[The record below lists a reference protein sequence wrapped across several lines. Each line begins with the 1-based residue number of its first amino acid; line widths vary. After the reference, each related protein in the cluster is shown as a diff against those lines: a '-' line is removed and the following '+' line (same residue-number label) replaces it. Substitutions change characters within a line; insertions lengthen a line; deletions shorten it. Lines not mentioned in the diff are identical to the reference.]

1 MNNWVIAG
9 IIFAV
14 LLIGGVAFVSA
25 ISTNQTDDQPKITS
39 CTGCGGK
46 CTAGNNCGLATCGA
60 TNELATPLNDGATR
74 EIARGKCGCG
84 QK

>member
-25 ISTNQTDDQPKITS
+25 ISTNQTNPATTS
-39 CTGCGGK
+39 ATCTSCGGK

-60 TNELATPLNDGATR
+60 ANG
-74 EIARGKCGCG
+74 GKCTCG

>member
-14 LLIGGVAFVSA
+14 LLIGGVAFASA
-25 ISTNQTDDQPKITS
+25 ISTNQTDTQPKITS
-39 CTGCGGK
+39 CQSCGGK

-60 TNELATPLNDGATR
+60 ANG
-74 EIARGKCGCG
+74 GKCGCG

>member
-25 ISTNQTDDQPKITS
+25 ISANQTDTVTPATCTS
-39 CTGCGGK
+39 CGGK
-46 CTAGNNCGLATCGA
+46 CSAGNNCGLATCGA
-60 TNELATPLNDGATR
+60 ANG
-74 EIARGKCGCG
+74 GKCTCG

>member
-9 IIFAV
+9 FIFAV

-25 ISTNQTDDQPKITS
+25 ISTNQTNPVTTS
-39 CTGCGGK
+39 ATCTSCGGK

-60 TNELATPLNDGATR
+60 AQ
-74 EIARGKCGCG
+74 GKACTCG